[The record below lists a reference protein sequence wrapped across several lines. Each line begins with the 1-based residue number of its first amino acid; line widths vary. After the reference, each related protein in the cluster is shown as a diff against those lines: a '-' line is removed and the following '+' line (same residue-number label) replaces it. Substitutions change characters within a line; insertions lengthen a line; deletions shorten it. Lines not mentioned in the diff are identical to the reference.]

1 VTQSPGMSEGDWEA
15 LVMDTLGEL
24 AWQTA
29 EGKRIAPRSGE
40 RESWGELI
48 IPGRLQ
54 AAIERINPG
63 LPASAV
69 QEAMQVV
76 LSPKSR
82 DARGENYQVHQY
94 LTGGIRSVV
103 YADEHGA
110 EHNPT
115 IRLIDYTDPYANDF
129 LAANQVV
136 VTDGDHKRRFDIVL
150 YVNGL
155 PLSVVELKQAG
166 DENAGLEGA
175 HAQVM
180 TYVEELPLAFRC
192 NMACVVSDGIRAKYG
207 TAFTPFEHFAP
218 WNVDDD
224 GKPVP
229 QPGATDA
236 DLAINLLLHGLFEQR
251 RFIEILGSY
260 VAFAQSDSGLVKRIA
275 KPHQYFAVSKAVRKT
290 IEAVRSNRHAGVVWH
305 TQGSGKSMEMELY
318 ANQVLRHRSLGNP
331 TIVVLTDRTDLDDQ
345 LYGTFEASELLP
357 EAPLQVATRDQLRD
371 ELAGRRN
378 GGILFTTL
386 QKFGRTKEERE
397 SGRPHPLL
405 SDRRNIIVIVDEAHR
420 SHYDDLNG
428 YARHLRDALPYATM
442 IAFTGTPVSEAD
454 RNTQAVFGDYIDV
467 YDLTRAVD
475 DEATVPVY
483 YESRLIPVNLPEDVD
498 PELIDER
505 ADEVTVGLDDSE
517 RERIQQ
523 AVAVMNALYG
533 APDRVRVLAA
543 DLVEHWEAR
552 SEQMRKFI
560 GGPGKGIIVCATRHI
575 CADLYEQII
584 AIKPDWHHGDIDK
597 GKIKVV
603 YTGGPD
609 DLAPIRKHV
618 RRPSQ
623 NKLIQHRAKD
633 IEDDLELVI
642 VQSMWLTGFDS
653 PPLHTLY
660 LDRPM
665 RGAALMQALAR
676 VNRTYRDKQ
685 DGLLVGYAPLTENLY
700 AALAE
705 YTADDQRTKP
715 LGRDLD
721 DAMAKVRDLLDTI
734 GNVILVG
741 HDWRTMKAA
750 RSPRAFVN
758 AVAGTVNYLRDPATP
773 GNQVA
778 DGEPTLGD
786 RFRSA
791 ASKLARFYALCS
803 SHKQMRDHRDEIAF
817 FEEVRVWMA
826 KADAD
831 DRRARG
837 LPVPA
842 DVEMY
847 LRQLTA
853 GAIEAGDVTDLYE
866 AAGIPRPDL
875 SHLDEAFIE
884 RMQQTRNPHL
894 AIEALR
900 RLVEQEMRKVTR
912 HNIVRQQSFSDR
924 LVALM
929 TRYTNQTLSAAQV
942 IAELVAMARDVSAD
956 ANRGQQFT
964 PALTTD
970 ELAFYDA
977 VAQNES
983 AVTEMGTGVLADIA
997 RDLVKSLRRDV
1008 TTDWVSRD
1016 DVRAKLR
1023 STIKRLLARYGYPPD
1038 AQPAATELVL
1048 RQMETFAEEWSP
1060 EAGW

>member
-1 VTQSPGMSEGDWEA
+1 MSEADWEA

-24 AWQTA
+24 AWFPM
-29 EGKRIAPRSGE
+29 EGKKIAPGSGE
-40 RESWGELI
+40 RESWSELI
-48 IPGRLQ
+48 VPGRLR

-63 LPASAV
+63 LPAAAV
-69 QEAMQVV
+69 QEASQVV

-82 DARGENYQVHQY
+82 DARGENHQVHRY
-94 LTGGIRSVV
+94 LTEGIRSVV
-103 YADEHGA
+103 YGDEHGA

-115 IRLIDYTDPYANDF
+115 IRLIDYADPYANDF
-129 LAANQVV
+129 LAVNQVV

-150 YVNGL
+150 YVNGM
-155 PLSVVELKQAG
+155 PLAVVELKKAG

-175 HAQVM
+175 HAQVV
-180 TYVEELPLAFRC
+180 TYAEELPLAFRC
-192 NMACVVSDGIRAKYG
+192 NVACVVSDGIRAKYG
-207 TAFTPFEHFAP
+207 TAFTPFEHYAP
-218 WNVDDD
+218 WNVDDE
-224 GKPVP
+224 GRPVQ
-229 QPGATDA
+229 QPAATDA

-251 RFIEILGSY
+251 RFIEILGGY
-260 VAFAQSDSGLVKRIA
+260 VAFAQSDAGLVKRIA
-275 KPHQYFAVSKAVRKT
+275 KPHQYFAVAKAIGKT
-290 IEAVRSNRHAGVVWH
+290 IEAVRSNGHAGVVWH

-357 EAPLQVATRDQLRD
+357 EAPVQVMTRDQLRA
-371 ELAGRRN
+371 ELASRRS

-386 QKFGRTKEERE
+386 QKFGRTKEEKE
-397 SGRPHPLL
+397 AGRPHPLL
-405 SDRRNIIVIVDEAHR
+405 SGRRNIIVIVDEAHR

-428 YARHLRDALPYATM
+428 YARHLRDALPHATM
-442 IAFTGTPVSEAD
+442 IAFTGTPVSEAE
-454 RNTQAVFGDYIDV
+454 RNTRQVFGDYIDV

-483 YESRLIPVNLPEDVD
+483 YEPRLIPVELPEDVD

-505 ADEVTVGLDDSE
+505 ADEATTGLDDSE

-523 AVAVMNALYG
+523 AVAVMNAVYG
-533 APDRVRVLAA
+533 APDRVRTLAA

-552 SEQMRKFI
+552 SGQMRKFI
-560 GGPGKGIIVCATRHI
+560 GGPGKGIIVCATRQI
-575 CADLYEQII
+575 CADLYGQII
-584 AIKPDWHHGDIDK
+584 AIKPDWHHDDIGK
-597 GKIKVV
+597 GTIKVV
-603 YTGGPD
+603 YTGGPAD
-609 DLAPIRKHV
+609 PADIRKHV

-623 NKLIQHRAKD
+623 NKLIQRRAKD
-633 IEDDLELVI
+633 IDDDLELVI

-676 VNRTYRDKQ
+676 VNRTFRDKQ

-705 YTADDQRTKP
+705 YTADDRRTKP

-721 DAMAKVRDLLDTI
+721 EAMSRVRDLIDTV
-734 GNVILVG
+734 GNVVLAG
-741 HDWRTMKAA
+741 YDWRAKKAA
-750 RSPRAFVN
+750 KSPRAFIN
-758 AVAGTVNYLRDPATP
+758 AVLGAVNYLRDPATP
-773 GNQVA
+773 GNQA
-778 DGEPTLGD
+778 AEGEPTLGE
-786 RFRSA
+786 RFRTA

-803 SHKQMRDHRDEIAF
+803 SHKEMSAHRDDIAF
-817 FEEVRVWMA
+817 FEEIRVWMA

-837 LPVPA
+837 LPIPA
-842 DVEMY
+842 EVELY
-847 LRQLTA
+847 LRQITA

-884 RMQQTRNPHL
+884 RMQQARNPHL

-912 HNIVRQQSFSDR
+912 HNVVRQQSFSDR

-956 ANRGQQFT
+956 ASRGNQFT
-964 PALTTD
+964 PALTGD

-997 RDLVKSLRRDV
+997 RDLVTSLRRDV

-1038 AQPAATELVL
+1038 AEPAATELVL

-1060 EAGW
+1060 EASW

>member
-1 VTQSPGMSEGDWEA
+1 MSEAQWEA
-15 LVMDTLGEL
+15 LAMDTLGEL
-24 AWQTA
+24 AWGPV
-29 EGKRIAPRSGE
+29 EGKRIAPGSGE
-40 RESWGELI
+40 RESWRELI
-48 IPGRLQ
+48 IPNRLRT
-54 AAIERINPG
+54 AIEHINPD
-63 LPASAV
+63 LPAPAV
-69 QEAMQVV
+69 DEAMKTV

-82 DARGENYQVHQY
+82 DARGENHQVHQY

-103 YADEHGA
+103 YTDEHGA

-115 IRLIDYTDPYANDF
+115 IRLIDYADPYENDF

-155 PLSVVELKQAG
+155 PLGVIELKKAG
-166 DENAGLEGA
+166 DEHAGLEGA

-192 NMACVVSDGIRAKYG
+192 NVTCVVSDGIRAKYG

-218 WNVDDD
+218 WNLDDD
-224 GKPVP
+224 GEPVP

-236 DLAINLLLHGLFEQR
+236 DLAINLLLYGLFEQR
-251 RFIEILGSY
+251 RFIEILGGY
-260 VAFAQSDSGLVKRIA
+260 VAFAQSDDGLVKRIA

-290 IEAVRSNRHAGVVWH
+290 IEAVRSNGHAGVVWH

-318 ANQVLRHRSLGNP
+318 ANQVLRQSSLGNP

-357 EAPLQVATRDQLRD
+357 EAPLQVMTRDQLRD
-371 ELAGRRN
+371 ELTRRRN

-454 RNTQAVFGDYIDV
+454 RNTQAVFGDYIDI

-505 ADEVTVGLDDSE
+505 ADEATAGLDDSE

-523 AVAVMNALYG
+523 AVTVMNALYG

-552 SEQMRKFI
+552 SDQMRKFI
-560 GGPGKGIIVCATRHI
+560 GGPGKGIIVCATRQI

-584 AIKPDWHHGDIDK
+584 AIKPDWHHDDIDK

-609 DLAPIRKHV
+609 DPAPIRRHV

-633 IEDDLELVI
+633 IDDDLELVI

-721 DAMAKVRDLLDTI
+721 DAMASVRDLLDTI
-734 GNVILVG
+734 GNVILAG
-741 HDWRTMKAA
+741 YDWRAMKAA
-750 RSPRAFVN
+750 RSPRAFLN

-778 DGEPTLGD
+778 EGEPTLGD

-803 SHKQMRDHRDEIAF
+803 SHKEMLDHRDEIAF
-817 FEEVRVWMA
+817 FEEIRVWMA

-831 DRRARG
+831 DRKARG

-853 GAIEAGDVTDLYE
+853 GAVEAGDVTDLYE

-884 RMQQTRNPHL
+884 RMQQSRNPHL

-912 HNIVRQQSFSDR
+912 HNVVRQQSFSDR

-929 TRYTNQTLSAAQV
+929 TRYTNQNLSAAQV
-942 IAELVAMARDVSAD
+942 IAELVAMAKEVSAD

-964 PALTTD
+964 PALTSD

-983 AVTEMGTGVLADIA
+983 AITVMGTGVLADIA

-1038 AQPAATELVL
+1038 AEPFATELVL

-1060 EAGW
+1060 NVEW

>member
-1 VTQSPGMSEGDWEA
+1 V
-15 LVMDTLGEL
+15 
-24 AWQTA
+24 
-29 EGKRIAPRSGE
+29 EGKRIAPGSGE
-40 RESWGELI
+40 RESSGELI
-48 IPGRLQ
+48 IPDRLR

-82 DARGENYQVHQY
+82 DARGENFQVHQY
-94 LTGGIRSVV
+94 LTQGIRSVV
-103 YADEHGA
+103 YTDEHGA

-115 IRLIDYTDPYANDF
+115 IRLIDYGDPYANAF

-136 VTDGDHKRRFDIVL
+136 ATDGDHKRRFDIVL

-155 PLSVVELKQAG
+155 PVAVVELKKAG
-166 DENAGLEGA
+166 DESAGLEGA

-192 NMACVVSDGIRAKYG
+192 NVACVVSDGIRAKYG
-207 TAFTPFEHFAP
+207 TAFTPFEHYAP
-218 WNVDDD
+218 WNVDDK

-229 QPGATDA
+229 QPAATDA

-251 RFIEILGSY
+251 RFIEILGGY
-260 VAFAQSDSGLVKRIA
+260 VAFAQSDAGLVKRIA
-275 KPHQYFAVSKAVRKT
+275 KPHQYFAVSKAIGKT
-290 IEAVRSNRHAGVVWH
+290 TEAVRSNGHAGVVWH

-357 EAPLQVATRDQLRD
+357 EAPVQVMTRDQLRE
-371 ELAGRRN
+371 ELASRRS

-397 SGRPHPLL
+397 SGRAHPLL

-428 YARHLRDALPYATM
+428 YARHLRDALPHATM
-442 IAFTGTPVSEAD
+442 IAFTGTPVSEAE
-454 RNTQAVFGDYIDV
+454 RNTRQVFGDYIDV

-483 YESRLIPVNLPEDVD
+483 YESRLIPVSLPEDVD
-498 PELIDER
+498 SELIDER
-505 ADEVTVGLDDSE
+505 ADEATAGLDDSE

-523 AVAVMNALYG
+523 AVAVMNAVYG
-533 APDRVRVLAA
+533 APDRVRTLAA

-552 SEQMRKFI
+552 SGQMRKFI
-560 GGPGKGIIVCATRHI
+560 GGPGKGIIVCATRQI
-575 CADLYEQII
+575 CADLYAQII
-584 AIKPDWHHGDIDK
+584 AIRPDWHHNDIAK

-603 YTGGPD
+603 YTGGPAD
-609 DLAPIRKHV
+609 PAEIRRHV

-623 NKLIQHRAKD
+623 NKLIQHRARD
-633 IEDDLELVI
+633 IDDDLELVI

-676 VNRTYRDKQ
+676 VNRTFRDKQ

-700 AALAE
+700 VALAE
-705 YTADDQRTKP
+705 YTADDQSTKP

-721 DAMAKVRDLLDTI
+721 EAMAKVRDLLDTI
-734 GNVILVG
+734 GNVILEG
-741 HDWRTMKAA
+741 YDWRAKRAVK
-750 RSPRAFVN
+750 SPRAFIN
-758 AVAGTVNYLRDPATP
+758 AVLGAVNFLRDPATP
-773 GNQVA
+773 GNRVSE
-778 DGEPTLGD
+778 GELTRGD

-803 SHKQMRDHRDEIAF
+803 SHKDMRAHRDDIAF
-817 FEEVRVWMA
+817 FEEIRVWMA

-842 DVEMY
+842 EVELY
-847 LRQLTA
+847 LRQITA
-853 GAIEAGDVTDLYE
+853 GAIEAGGVTDLYE

-884 RMQQTRNPHL
+884 RMQEARNPHL

-929 TRYTNQTLSAAQV
+929 TRYTNQSLSSAQV

-956 ANRGQQFT
+956 ASRGKQFN
-964 PALTTD
+964 PALTTA

-983 AVTEMGTGVLADIA
+983 AVIEMGTGVLADIA

-1023 STIKRLLARYGYPPD
+1023 STIKRLLARHGYPPD
-1038 AQPAATELVL
+1038 AEPAATELVL

-1060 EAGW
+1060 DAD

>member
-1 VTQSPGMSEGDWEA
+1 M
-15 LVMDTLGEL
+15 
-24 AWQTA
+24 
-29 EGKRIAPRSGE
+29 RGE
-40 RESWGELI
+40 RRD
-48 IPGRLQ
+48 PGQVRDRVHAVRAFRAL
-54 AAIERINPG
+54 ERG
-63 LPASAV
+63 
-69 QEAMQVV
+69 
-76 LSPKSR
+76 R
-82 DARGENYQVHQY
+82 RG
-94 LTGGIRSVV
+94 
-103 YADEHGA
+103 
-110 EHNPT
+110 
-115 IRLIDYTDPYANDF
+115 
-129 LAANQVV
+129 
-136 VTDGDHKRRFDIVL
+136 
-150 YVNGL
+150 
-155 PLSVVELKQAG
+155 QAG
-166 DENAGLEGA
+166 
-175 HAQVM
+175 Q
-180 TYVEELPLAFRC
+180 
-192 NMACVVSDGIRAKYG
+192 
-207 TAFTPFEHFAP
+207 
-218 WNVDDD
+218 
-224 GKPVP
+224 
-229 QPGATDA
+229 QPNATDA
-236 DLAINLLLHGLFEQR
+236 DLAINLLLYGLFEQR
-251 RFIEILGSY
+251 RFIEILGGY
-260 VAFAQSDSGLVKRIA
+260 VAFAQSDGGLVKRIA
-275 KPHQYFAVSKAVRKT
+275 KPHQYFAVSKAVGKT
-290 IEAVRSNRHAGVVWH
+290 LEAVRSNGHAGVVWH

-357 EAPLQVATRDQLRD
+357 EAPLQVMTRDQLRD

-397 SGRPHPLL
+397 SGRSHPLL

-428 YARHLRDALPYATM
+428 YARHLRDALPHATM
-442 IAFTGTPVSEAD
+442 IAFTGTPVSGAE

-505 ADEVTVGLDDSE
+505 ADEATAGLDDSE

-560 GGPGKGIIVCATRHI
+560 GGPGKGIIVCATRQI
-575 CADLYEQII
+575 CADLYGQII
-584 AIKPDWHHGDIDK
+584 GLKPDWHDDDIAK

-609 DLAPIRKHV
+609 DPDPIRTHV

-623 NKLIQHRAKD
+623 NKLIQHRMKD
-633 IEDDLELVI
+633 IDDDLELVI

-676 VNRTYRDKQ
+676 VNRTFRDKQ

-705 YTADDQRTKP
+705 YTATDQQTKP
-715 LGRDLD
+715 LGRDID
-721 DAMAKVRDLLDTI
+721 EAMSKVRDLLDTI
-734 GNVILVG
+734 GNVILTG
-741 HDWRTMKAA
+741 YDWRAVKTA
-750 RSPRAFVN
+750 RSPRAYIN
-758 AVAGTVNYLRDPATP
+758 AVLGAVNYLRDPATP
-773 GNQVA
+773 GNQVEE
-778 DGEPTLGD
+778 GEATLGE
-786 RFRSA
+786 RFRAA

-803 SHKQMRDHRDEIAF
+803 THKDMRELRDEIAF
-817 FEEVRVWMA
+817 FEEIRVWMA
-826 KADAD
+826 KMDAEE
-831 DRRARG
+831 RRAQG

-853 GAIEAGDVTDLYE
+853 GAVEAGKVTDLYE

-900 RLVEQEMRKVTR
+900 RLVEQEMRTVTR
-912 HNIVRQQSFSDR
+912 HNVVRQQSFSDR

-942 IAELVAMARDVSAD
+942 IAELVAMAREVSAD
-956 ANRGQQFT
+956 ANRGQAFT
-964 PALTTD
+964 PALSHD

-1023 STIKRLLARYGYPPD
+1023 STIKRLLARHGYPPD
-1038 AQPAATELVL
+1038 AQPTATELVL

-1060 EAGW
+1060 VVDR

>member
-1 VTQSPGMSEGDWEA
+1 MSKSGMSEADWET
-15 LVMDTLGEL
+15 LGMDTLGEL
-24 AWQTA
+24 AWQA
-29 EGKRIAPRSGE
+29 VEGKKIAPGSGE
-40 RESWGELI
+40 RESWAELI
-48 IPGRLQ
+48 IPARLR

-63 LPASAV
+63 LAASAV
-69 QEAMQVV
+69 QDAMQCV
-76 LSPKSR
+76 LSPTSR
-82 DARGENYQVHQY
+82 DAGEENRRVHQY
-94 LTGGIRSVV
+94 LTEGIRSVV
-103 YADEHGA
+103 YTDEHGA

-115 IRLIDYTDPYANDF
+115 IRLIDYADPHANDF

-136 VTDGDHKRRFDIVL
+136 VIDGDHKRRFDIVL

-155 PLSVVELKQAG
+155 PLGVVEVKKAG

-180 TYVEELPLAFRC
+180 TYVRELPLAFRC
-192 NMACVVSDGIRAKYG
+192 NVACVVSDGITARYG
-207 TAFTPFEHFAP
+207 TAFTPFEHYAP
-218 WNVDDD
+218 WNVDDE

-229 QPGATDA
+229 QPGESDA
-236 DLAINLLLHGLFEQR
+236 DLAINLLLHGLFQQR
-251 RFIEILGSY
+251 RFIEILGGY
-260 VAFAQSDSGLVKRIA
+260 VAFAHPDGAMVKRIA
-275 KPHQYFAVSKAVRKT
+275 KPHQYFAVSRAVTKT
-290 IEAVRSNRHAGVVWH
+290 LEAVRSNGHAGVVWH

-331 TIVVLTDRTDLDDQ
+331 TLVVLTDRTDLDDQ

-357 EAPLQVATRDQLRD
+357 EAPLQVMSRGQLRE
-371 ELAGRRN
+371 ELARRRS

-397 SGRPHPLL
+397 SGRAHPLL
-405 SDRRNIIVIVDEAHR
+405 SDRRNVIVIVDEAHR

-428 YARHLRDALPYATM
+428 YARHLRDALPHATM

-454 RNTQAVFGDYIDV
+454 HNTRDVFGDYIDI

-475 DEATVPVY
+475 DGATVPVY
-483 YESRLIPVNLPEDVD
+483 YEPRLIPVDLPGDVD

-505 ADEVTVGLDDSE
+505 ADEVTAGLDDSE

-523 AVAVMNALYG
+523 AVAVMNAVYG
-533 APDRVRVLAA
+533 APDRVRRLAE
-543 DLVEHWEAR
+543 DLVAHWECR

-560 GGPGKGIIVCATRHI
+560 GGPGKGIIVCATRQI
-575 CADLYEQII
+575 CADLYRQII
-584 AIKPDWHHGDIDK
+584 AIGPDWHHDDIDK
-597 GKIKVV
+597 GKVKVV
-603 YTGGPD
+603 YTGGPSD
-609 DLAPIRKHV
+609 SEDIQVHV

-623 NKLIQHRAKD
+623 NKLVQRRAKD
-633 IEDDLELVI
+633 IDDDLELVI

-676 VNRTYRDKQ
+676 VNRTFRDKQ

-705 YTADDQRTKP
+705 YTANDQRAKP

-721 DAMAKVRDLLDTI
+721 EAIAKVRDLIDVI
-734 GNVILVG
+734 GNVILAG
-741 HDWRTMKAA
+741 YNWRARKAA
-750 RSPRAFVN
+750 RSPRAFLN
-758 AVAGTVNYLRDPATP
+758 AVLGAVNYLRDPATV
-773 GNQVA
+773 GNQV
-778 DGEPTLGD
+778 DEGEPTLAE
-786 RFRSA
+786 RFRTA
-791 ASKLARFYALCS
+791 ASKLARLYALCS
-803 SHKQMRDHRDEIAF
+803 SHKDMGAHRDDIAF
-817 FEEVRVWMA
+817 FEEIRVWMA
-826 KADAD
+826 KFDAE

-837 LPVPA
+837 LPIPA
-842 DVEMY
+842 EVELY

-853 GAIEAGDVTDLYE
+853 GAVEAGEVTDLYE

-884 RMQQTRNPHL
+884 RMQRARNPQL

-900 RLVEQEMRKVTR
+900 RLVEQEMRRVTR
-912 HNIVRQQSFSDR
+912 HNIVRQQSFSNR

-929 TRYTNQTLSAAQV
+929 TRYTNQNLSAAQV
-942 IAELVAMARDVSAD
+942 IAELVAMAREVSAD
-956 ANRGQQFT
+956 ANRGQQFA
-964 PALTTD
+964 PALTSD

-983 AVTEMGTGVLADIA
+983 AVTEMGTGVLANIA

-1008 TTDWVSRD
+1008 STDWVSRD

-1038 AQPAATELVL
+1038 AQPTATELVL

-1060 EAGW
+1060 NVD

>member
-1 VTQSPGMSEGDWEA
+1 MSSLVGMSEADWEA
-15 LVMDTLGEL
+15 LAMDTLGEL
-24 AWQTA
+24 AWLPVD
-29 EGKRIAPRSGE
+29 GKRIAPGSGE
-40 RESWGELI
+40 RESWRELI
-48 IPGRLQ
+48 IPGRLR

-63 LPASAV
+63 LPESAV
-69 QEAMQVV
+69 QEAVQVV

-82 DARGENYQVHQY
+82 DARGENHQVHQY
-94 LTGGIRSVV
+94 LTAGIRSVV
-103 YADEHGA
+103 YTDEHGA

-115 IRLIDYTDPYANDF
+115 IHLIDNADPYTNDF
-129 LAANQVV
+129 LAANQVIV
-136 VTDGDHKRRFDIVL
+136 VDGDHKRRFDVVL
-150 YVNGL
+150 YVNGM
-155 PLSVVELKQAG
+155 PLGVIEMKKAG
-166 DENAGLEGA
+166 DDNAGLEGA
-175 HAQVM
+175 HAQLM
-180 TYVEELPLAFRC
+180 TYVAELPLVFRC
-192 NMACVVSDGIRAKYG
+192 NVACVVSDGIRAKYG

-218 WNVDDD
+218 WNVDDE
-224 GKPVP
+224 GRPVP
-229 QPGATDA
+229 QPAQSDA

-251 RFIEILGSY
+251 RFIEILGGY
-260 VAFAQSDSGLVKRIA
+260 VEFAQSDGGLVKRIA
-275 KPHQYFAVSKAVRKT
+275 KPHQYFAVSKAVAKT
-290 IEAVRSNRHAGVVWH
+290 LEAVRSNGHAGVVWH

-318 ANQVLRHRSLGNP
+318 ANQVLQHRSLGNP

-345 LYGTFEASELLP
+345 LYDTFEASELLP
-357 EAPLQVATRDQLRD
+357 ESPVQVMTRDHLRA
-371 ELAGRRN
+371 ELANKRY

-397 SGRPHPLL
+397 SGRSHPLL

-428 YARHLRDALPYATM
+428 YARHLRDALPHATM
-442 IAFTGTPVSEAD
+442 IAFTGTPISEAE
-454 RNTQAVFGDYIDV
+454 RNTQAVFGDYIDI
-467 YDLTRAVD
+467 YDLTRAVE

-483 YESRLIPVNLPEDVD
+483 YEPRLIPVNLPEDVD

-505 ADEVTVGLDDSE
+505 ADEVTAGLDDSE

-523 AVAVMNALYG
+523 AVMVINALYG
-533 APDRVRVLAA
+533 APDRVRKLAR
-543 DLVEHWEAR
+543 DLVPHWEAR
-552 SEQMRKFI
+552 SAQMRKFL
-560 GGPGKGIIVCATRHI
+560 GGPGKGIIVCATRQI

-584 AIKPDWHHGDIDK
+584 AIKPDWHSDDIAK

-603 YTGGPD
+603 YTGGPED
-609 DLAPIRKHV
+609 KEPIRKHV

-633 IEDDLELVI
+633 IDDELELVI

-676 VNRTYRDKQ
+676 VNRTFRDKQ

-705 YTADDQRTKP
+705 YTATDQRTKP
-715 LGRDLD
+715 LGRDID
-721 DAMAKVRDLLDTI
+721 EAMSKVRDLLDTI
-734 GNVILVG
+734 GNVILAG
-741 HDWRTMKAA
+741 YDWRAVKAA
-750 RSPRAFVN
+750 RSPRGYIN
-758 AVAGTVNYLRDPATP
+758 AVLGAVNYLRDPATP

-778 DGEPTLGD
+778 EGEPTLGE
-786 RFRSA
+786 RFRTA
-791 ASKLARFYALCS
+791 AARLARFYALCS
-803 SHKQMRDHRDEIAF
+803 THKAMRDLRGEIAF
-817 FEEVRVWMA
+817 FEEIRVWMA
-826 KADAD
+826 KADTE

-853 GAIEAGDVTDLYE
+853 GAVEAGKVTDLYE

-912 HNIVRQQSFSDR
+912 HNVVRQQSFSDR
-924 LVALM
+924 LADLM
-929 TRYTNQTLSAAQV
+929 TRYTSQNLSAAQV
-942 IAELVAMARDVSAD
+942 IAELVAMAKEVSAD

-964 PALTTD
+964 PALTSD

-997 RDLVKSLRRDV
+997 RDLVKALRRDV

-1023 STIKRLLARYGYPPD
+1023 STIKRLLARHGYPPD

-1060 EAGW
+1060 GTD